1 MAESKASSRRQIVFK
16 YEFSTWRVYETQK
29 TFTLSPTSPH
39 PAQVSLSIDKGSRKM
54 AEHGKYFTIKQS
66 PIFIALEHIG
76 EGDQVSE
83 AIDIFGFL
91 GILNIF
97 QSHYLLVVTEC
108 EEVGRVETC
117 LAAQKLKKAPV
128 IFAVTQVKLLP
139 FQAKGF

>member
-1 MAESKASSRRQIVFK
+1 MAESKTSSRRQIVFK

-54 AEHGKYFTIKQS
+54 AEH
-66 PIFIALEHIG
+66 ALEHIG